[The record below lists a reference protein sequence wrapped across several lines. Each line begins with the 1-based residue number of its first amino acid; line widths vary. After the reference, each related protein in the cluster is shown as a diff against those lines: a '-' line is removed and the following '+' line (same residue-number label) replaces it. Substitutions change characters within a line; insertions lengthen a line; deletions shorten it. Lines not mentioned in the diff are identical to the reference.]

1 MEPDD
6 DIIIW
11 VPQAGEL
18 WKFDGNLMLIVGT
31 DEEEIEFF
39 DCNSKEYRK
48 ISRSL
53 MNAVLQHA
61 PEDVCLVLKKSN
73 ISRT

>member
-6 DIIIW
+6 EILIW
-11 VPQAGEL
+11 VPQVGEL
-18 WKFDGNLMLIVGT
+18 WKFDGNLMLIVAT

-39 DCNSKEYRK
+39 DCNSKESRK

-61 PEDVCLVLKKSN
+61 PEDVLLVSKKSN
-73 ISRT
+73 ISNT